1 MSPAK
6 TDVRNFMACLFGHA
20 LCIAALAFRFCMDC
34 LAFHPSGI
42 SIPAFSR

>member
-20 LCIAALAFRFCMDC
+20 LCIAA
-34 LAFHPSGI
+34 
-42 SIPAFSR
+42 